1 MRACQCLCLLV
12 ESFQAEGM
20 SVCLSVGLFDW
31 LHVCTFVC
39 RSVCRPFKATSRG
52 MDEGGFHGG
61 VLHLA
66 CLFQFVWP
74 LFSWTSFHFLS
85 ACGLLYHVK

>member
-12 ESFQAEGM
+12 ESLQAEGM

-61 VLHLA
+61 GSFISRVYFS
-66 CLFQFVWP
+66 LFGR
-74 LFSWTSFHFLS
+74 SS
-85 ACGLLYHVK
+85 AGQAFISSQLVAYSTM